1 MESTFATVK
10 VSRPNLV
17 TLASIGAMACVVADM
32 VHEALGHGTASWLM
46 GDRLLLLST
55 VGTQNMSPNRT
66 VSASGTLA
74 NCLVGAISLLSL
86 RRVRKFTTWTYFL
99 WVFGAYNLMNV
110 GYFVYSALLNSG
122 DWARVNAG
130 LSPPWLWRCT
140 LGIGGAILYF
150 LMIRWTASIIRDLVN
165 LGEVAISDV
174 QRLVLPA
181 YLAGGAVMTVA
192 SVFNPFG
199 PSLILLSGAGAS
211 FGLNAG
217 MLFLPAMIGGT
228 SSKSGAWHL
237 APCHLAFSGSS
248 WLWSSPEFSSPS
260 LAQEFDFRD

>member
-1 MESTFATVK
+1 METAFATVK

-17 TLASIGAMACVVADM
+17 TLASIGAIACIVADM

-55 VGTQNMSPNRT
+55 VGTQNISPNRA
-66 VSASGTLA
+66 VSAAGTLA

-86 RRVRKFTTWTYFL
+86 GRVLKFTTWTYFL

-140 LGIGGAILYF
+140 LGLGGATLYF
-150 LMIRWTASIIRDLVN
+150 LMIRWAASIIRNLVN

-181 YLAGGAVMTVA
+181 YLAGGAVMTIA

-217 MLFLPAMIGGT
+217 MLFLPRMIDGT
-228 SSKSGAWHL
+228 PQNQVPGTRSMPFSLFWFVL
-237 APCHLAFSGSS
+237 ALVIAGVFIGVFGPGIRFS
-248 WLWSSPEFSSPS
+248 
-260 LAQEFDFRD
+260 D